1 MVLYLHPKS
10 ITAKPVGKIHWFHF
24 SQFEPSLVLLSRT
37 GERSSCV
44 FTWEHAL
51 QYCQTTLFLL
61 TSMAGQVGST
71 FMIPPGLSQCLWVSL
86 CIFKPESIIL
96 NALCK
101 NVRTGKRNFEFMTS
115 LWTKF
120 PKWTYFLHKCPN
132 TQVRRVIYLTLQIV
146 FPDIIKSI
154 LTYFSRAQ
162 WELTRPTF
170 MLWRWSFRLLL
181 SSSVSQCSLLARR
194 ENRFITNNDPVAN

>member
-1 MVLYLHPKS
+1 MRGHRVYSHENMHSSTVKQLCSCWPRW
-10 ITAKPVGKIHWFHF
+10 PVKWAPLSWYPLVFL
-24 SQFEPSLVLLSRT
+24 SAFECHCV
-37 GERSSCV
+37 SS
-44 FTWEHAL
+44 
-51 QYCQTTLFLL
+51 
-61 TSMAGQVGST
+61 
-71 FMIPPGLSQCLWVSL
+71 
-86 CIFKPESIIL
+86 KPESIIL